1 MNQRIPFVRAL
12 TVAALLQAAFSLP
25 AAAEVVAGN
34 ITNTRDGTDA
44 LLNIAPGATDNS
56 AFGNAA
62 LTVSIAKGN
71 SAFGSHA
78 LDHNTTGQFNNAFG
92 AGAISSNTGGES
104 NNAFGSE
111 ALAGVAMT
119 GSANSAFGDQAM
131 FNNTRGSDNAAVG
144 VQTLFKNTVGSFNA
158 AFGNDALSS
167 NTTGSSNVAFGHQA
181 LKANTTAIRNVALGV
196 ISLNKNTTG
205 SNNTALGY
213 SALNANTIGRNNT
226 GLGVGAGAR
235 ITTGRDNIAIGLGA
249 GSKITTGGLNI
260 QIGNIGVAGD
270 TLTMRLGRQGIQ
282 RKTFIAGIR
291 GTTVSGAAVVVNSAG
306 QLGVVSSSRRYKQ
319 DIADMGE
326 ASNPLLKLRPVTFRY
341 KEADEHGQHPLQYGL
356 IAEEV
361 AEVMPEL
368 VVRDEDGRP
377 ETVAYHTLSSL
388 LLNEYQQQHRD
399 MQTLASAA
407 RDAQQATA
415 QRLVGLEQ
423 KLASRDQELVALR
436 DEMAKLTRMTQQ
448 LQAALPSAQGLATSQ
463 P

>member
-1 MNQRIPFVRAL
+1 MNQRIPFARAL
-12 TVAALLQAAFSLP
+12 TVALLLQAALSLP
-25 AAAEVVAGN
+25 AAAEIVAGN

-44 LLNIAPGATDNS
+44 LTSIQPGGTDNA

-62 LTVSIAKGN
+62 LTLSTVSGN

-92 AGAISSNTGGES
+92 AGAISSNTTGES
-104 NNAFGSE
+104 NNAFGSD
-111 ALAGVAMT
+111 ALAGVLMT

-131 FNNTRGSDNAAVG
+131 STNTSGSDNAAIG
-144 VQTLFKNTVGSFNA
+144 VQTLFNNTTGSFNTG
-158 AFGNDALSS
+158 FGNSALRA
-167 NTTGSSNVAFGHQA
+167 NTSGSSNVAFGHQA
-181 LKANTTAIRNVALGV
+181 LAKNTTAARNVALGV

-226 GLGVGAGAR
+226 GLGVGAGAK
-235 ITTGRDNIAIGLGA
+235 ITTGRDNIAIGLSA
-249 GSKITTGGLNI
+249 GSKITTGGFNI
-260 QIGNIGVAGD
+260 QIGNVGVAGD
-270 TLTMRLGRQGIQ
+270 TRTMRLGRQGTQ

-291 GTTVSGAAVVVNSAG
+291 GTTVSGAAVVVNAAG

-341 KEADEHGQHPLQYGL
+341 KEADEQGAHPLQYGL

-399 MQTLASAA
+399 MQALASTA
-407 RDAQQATA
+407 RDAQEVAA
-415 QRLVGLEQ
+415 QRLVRLEQ

-436 DEMAKLTRMTQQ
+436 DEMTKLARMTQQ
-448 LQAALPSAQGLATSQ
+448 LQAALPVAQALATRQ